1 MVAALEI
8 AERRR
13 GHVTVVG
20 LTGRLVADDGD
31 SSFAN
36 RITSLVAS
44 GSGDLVVDFERV
56 TYIDSGGVAALVSM
70 YFHIVRRGGRLKLL
84 RPSDRVRCM
93 LQMTRLVEVFEIF
106 NDEAAAVRSFA
117 QPTPVPAMVRRVP
130 PGR

>member
-13 GHVTVVG
+13 GHVTVVA

-36 RITSLVAS
+36 RIKSLVAS
-44 GSGDLVVDFERV
+44 GSSDLVVDFERV

-70 YFHIVRRGGRLKLL
+70 YFHIVRRSGRLKLL
-84 RPSDRVRCM
+84 RPSERVRCM

-106 NDEAAAVRSFA
+106 NDEAAAVCSFA
-117 QPTPVPAMVRRVP
+117 HPTPVPAMVRRFP

>member
-1 MVAALEI
+1 MVAALGI

-13 GHVTVVG
+13 GHVTVVE

-31 SSFAN
+31 TSFTN

-44 GSGDLVVDFERV
+44 GSLDLVVNFERV
-56 TYIDSGGVAALVSM
+56 TYIDSGGIGALVSM
-70 YFHIVRRGGRLKLL
+70 YLHIVWRGGRLKLL
-84 RPSDRVRCM
+84 RPSDRVRRV
-93 LQMTRLVEVFEIF
+93 LNMTRLVEVFEIF

-117 QPTPVPAMVRRVP
+117 QPTAVPAMVRRFA